1 MNKNKIKLV
10 GNLLAQK
17 LDFSFIGYSENNGCI
32 DFNFVN
38 KEGFKRCYA
47 TEYRRIIKYC
57 TYTNTNIMKVLFDM

>member
-10 GNLLAQK
+10 GKLLAQK
-17 LDFSFIGYSENNGCI
+17 LNFSFIGYSENNGCI

-47 TEYRRIIKYC
+47 TRYNRIIEYC
-57 TYTNTNIMKVLFDM
+57 TYTNTNIMNILFNM

>member
-10 GNLLAQK
+10 GKLLAQK
-17 LDFSFIGYSENNGCI
+17 LNFSFIGYSENNGCI

-47 TEYRRIIKYC
+47 TEYKRIIK
-57 TYTNTNIMKVLFDM
+57 

>member
-10 GNLLAQK
+10 GKLLAQK
-17 LDFSFIGYSENNGCI
+17 LNFSFIGYSANNGCI

-38 KEGFKRCYA
+38 KEGFKRCYV

-57 TYTNTNIMKVLFDM
+57 TYTNTNIMNILFNM